1 MLVVR
6 VSLTLATGA
15 GVHQVMEISTTL
27 SRGVDCWTS
36 SWRARSSSSSP
47 TLTTWEPLLTWVRG
61 KGWDDDSWGACAA
74 VYTWCVCPV
83 HPYNAFFYHSG
94 RKIASMEYRL

>member
-15 GVHQVMEISTTL
+15 GIHQVMEISTTL

-36 SWRARSSSSSP
+36 SWRRARSSSSSP
-47 TLTTWEPLLTWVRG
+47 TLTTWEPQLTWVRG
-61 KGWDDDSWGACAA
+61 KGWDDGSWGAYAA
-74 VYTWCVCPV
+74 RVTVYT
-83 HPYNAFFYHSG
+83 
-94 RKIASMEYRL
+94 